1 MHKQVLVIT
10 AVIASIIL
18 FVTCSQKKNRGIDS
32 SILVSRYARPLTNYQ
47 IASSTKRIERG
58 KYLVNGVLGCF
69 RCHAEVDSAKP
80 GWPAL
85 ENRLGCGGL
94 LYKQDSIALYAPN
107 ITPDKETGAGNW
119 SDDMFIRALR
129 NGIGHDGRAL
139 KAMPWWTY
147 RSLSDEDL
155 FSVICY
161 LRSLEPVNNIVPMR
175 HLGAAIEKELQNNPR
190 SLQVIKVAEPD
201 TSTILAKGKYLVTI
215 GECLGCHTA
224 WYERNPGYF
233 GGGNPIANEK
243 TDSIIVSANI
253 SSDASGIGTW
263 DDETFIRV
271 IRTGK
276 NGSLHH
282 SMPWINFKNIN
293 DDDLKAIFAALKT
306 TLPVE
311 HHIVNGMKPT
321 LCEICGEK
329 HGFGD
334 HNKVSP
340 IRAVAF
346 DTKSYPAYEGA
357 YVDGDMDTVIVKC
370 KDKKLWATIVG
381 AKPVELLPVGN
392 NQFNG
397 SGMPSPIRFISDVSG
412 KITGFVDYGLV
423 PLTFARVT
431 TVKAIGAK

>member
-1 MHKQVLVIT
+1 MRKQVVIIT
-10 AVIASIIL
+10 AIIASVVL
-18 FVTCSQKKNRGIDS
+18 FTTCSQKKNKGVDS
-32 SILVSRYARPLTNYQ
+32 SVLVSKYARPLTGYQ

-69 RCHAEVDSAKP
+69 RCHAEVDSARP

-85 ENRLGCGGL
+85 DYRLGSGNL
-94 LYKQDSIALYAPN
+94 LYKDDSIALYAPN
-107 ITPDKETGAGNW
+107 ISSDKETGAGTW

-139 KAMPWWTY
+139 TAMPWWTY

-161 LRSLEPVNNIVPMR
+161 LRSLQPIENNVPMR
-175 HLGAAIEKELQNNPR
+175 HLNPASEKQLQNEPR
-190 SLQVIKVAEPD
+190 SLQVINVAEPD

-233 GGGNPIANEK
+233 GGGNPIANER

-263 DDETFIRV
+263 NDETFIRV

-282 SMPWINFKNIN
+282 TMPWITFRNMN
-293 DDDLKAIFAALKT
+293 DGDLKAIFAALKT
-306 TLPVE
+306 TFPVE
-311 HHIVNGMKPT
+311 HHIANGMKPT

-334 HNKVSP
+334 HNKVPP
-340 IRAVAF
+340 IKAVAF
-346 DTKSYPAYEGA
+346 DTKTYPAYEGA
-357 YVDGDMDTVIVKC
+357 YTDDDLDTVVVTC
-370 KDKKLWATIVG
+370 KDKKLWAAIRG
-381 AKPVELLPVGN
+381 AKSIELIPVGN

-397 SGMPSPIRFISDVSG
+397 SGMPSPIRFVSDVSG
-412 KITGFVDYGLV
+412 KVTGFVDYGLV

-431 TVKAIGAK
+431 AMKAAGTK